1 LSANISGHTNDV
13 IQKYASGLFK
23 GATLEF
29 YGIKT
34 AAIKELIIVELP
46 DVKVTGSSADNIFLL
61 VDDSYLHYE
70 FASEYNKE
78 DIPRYAGYDLRL
90 YERDGRK
97 IQTVIIYTSDV
108 TKADTALSIG
118 SLSYN
123 SDKIMM
129 CEYDG
134 NKIFMELDAKIKAGQ
149 ELTDVDMLNLIFLPL
164 MKHTIPRKELA
175 VKSIELAQTIP
186 NKTKQDAC
194 IAAAYAFARKFLS
207 ENEMNSMEE
216 VLKMSD
222 LVVRLVESKATEIAK
237 KLLKRGLSI
246 MDVVEDTD
254 LDEATVM
261 RLQTELNNE

>member
-1 LSANISGHTNDV
+1 
-13 IQKYASGLFK
+13 
-23 GATLEF
+23 
-29 YGIKT
+29 
-34 AAIKELIIVELP
+34 
-46 DVKVTGSSADNIFLL
+46 
-61 VDDSYLHYE
+61 LHYE

-97 IQTVIIYTSDV
+97 IRTVIIYTSDV
-108 TKADTALSIG
+108 TKADTALNIG
-118 SLSYN
+118 SLAYN
-123 SDKIMM
+123 PDKIMM

-134 NKIFMELDAKIKAGQ
+134 NKIFVELDAKIKAGQ

-194 IAAAYAFARKFLS
+194 IAAAIAFASKFL
-207 ENEMNSMEE
+207 NKDEMRDLLG
-216 VLKMSD
+216 VLKMSE
-222 LVVRLVESKATEIAK
+222 LAVMLLESRAAEIAK

-246 MDVVEDTD
+246 MDVAEDTD
-254 LDEATVM
+254 LDEATV
-261 RLQTELNNE
+261 RQLQTELNNE